1 MTIEEAQKQLEKRYP
16 NLTVVRGV
24 DYDKEHYVFSAPT
37 SDEELDPF
45 YGVDKRTGEIT
56 HFSPED
62 DLEHFLDVW
71 DEGEEADDTP
81 EYTDEDTQDD
91 DKVIASG
98 KAFSDQFFGQTQ

>member
-1 MTIEEAQKQLEKRYP
+1 MTIEEAQKQLEQKYP

-24 DYDKEHYVFSAPT
+24 DYDKEHYVFSAPA

-45 YGVDKRTGEIT
+45 YGVDKKTGEIT

-71 DEGEEADDTP
+71 DEGE
-81 EYTDEDTQDD
+81 DEDEDADEEKEDGAQENDQ
-91 DKVIASG
+91 VIASG
-98 KAFSDQFFGQTQ
+98 KAFSDQFFGLL